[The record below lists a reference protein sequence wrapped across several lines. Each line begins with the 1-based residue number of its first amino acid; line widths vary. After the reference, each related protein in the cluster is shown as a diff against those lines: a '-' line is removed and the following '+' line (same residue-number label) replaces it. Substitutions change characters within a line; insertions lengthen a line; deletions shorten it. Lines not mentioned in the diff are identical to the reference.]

1 MTFSAIE
8 RIYGNNVRNGK
19 KTLDEVPEKIRENV
33 KAYVL
38 SVDPTFFDVEEP
50 VEEETP
56 VEDPAQTEA
65 ESDTPSAPTTGGGS
79 EGATEETPVAVMSL
93 EEKYNNANAGDTIV
107 LEQDER
113 LTSALVVEKDITIDL
128 NGHNIYSTETAIK
141 AKANLTI
148 IGEGRVE
155 AGSGGNYVAVY
166 AYTDS
171 NVVING
177 GEYHVG
183 EDAEGSGNTC
193 IYVNGKGNVEINGGK
208 FSTAKDYN
216 GLYYVL
222 NKNNN
227 ATGNIVVKGGTF
239 VNYNPAGGDDALGG
253 TFVADGYESIDNGD
267 GTYTVSKI
275 EE

>member
-1 MTFSAIE
+1 MFSAIAK
-8 RIYGNNVRNGK
+8 IYGNNVMNGRK
-19 KTLDEVPEKIRENV
+19 SFEEVPAKIKEEVREYILSEKPN
-33 KAYVL
+33 
-38 SVDPTFFDVEEP
+38 FFDVPEEEPVEAPVEEPTEDPAPSTSVTGEGEEP
-50 VEEETP
+50 VEENE
-56 VEDPAQTEA
+56 PAIVALEA
-65 ESDTPSAPTTGGGS
+65 KIA
-79 EGATEETPVAVMSL
+79 
-93 EEKYNNANAGDTIV
+93 NAEAGDTIV

-113 LTSALVVEKDITIDL
+113 ITSALVVDKDLTIDL
-128 NGHNIYSTETAIK
+128 NGHNIYSTETAIR

-148 IGEGRVE
+148 NGEGRIE

-183 EDAEGSGNTC
+183 EDSEGSGNTC

-208 FSTAKDYN
+208 FSTAKDYD
-216 GLYYVL
+216 GVYYVL
-222 NKNNN
+222 NKNNS

-239 VNYNPAGGDDALGG
+239 VNYNPTVGDDALGG
-253 TFVADGYESIDNGD
+253 AFLADGYEAIDNGD

>member
-1 MTFSAIE
+1 MFSAIVK
-8 RIYGNNVRNGK
+8 IYGNNVMNGRK
-19 KTLDEVPEKIRENV
+19 SFDEVPAKIKEEVREYILSEKPN
-33 KAYVL
+33 
-38 SVDPTFFDVEEP
+38 FFDVPEEEP
-50 VEEETP
+50 VEEAPEDVST
-56 VEDPAQTEA
+56 EDPAP
-65 ESDTPSAPTTGGGS
+65 STPVTGG
-79 EGATEETPVAVMSL
+79 EEPVEENEPAIVAL
-93 EEKYNNANAGDTIV
+93 EAKIANAEAGDTIV

-113 LTSALVVEKDITIDL
+113 ITSALVVDKDLTIDL

-148 IGEGRVE
+148 NGEGRIE

-208 FSTAKDYN
+208 FSTAKDYE
-216 GLYYVL
+216 GSYYVL
-222 NKNNN
+222 NKNNS

-239 VNYNPAGGDDALGG
+239 INYNPAGGDDALGG
-253 TFVADGYESIDNGD
+253 TFVADGYEAIDNGD

>member
-1 MTFSAIE
+1 MFSAIA
-8 RIYGNNVRNGK
+8 RIYGNNVMNGRK
-19 KTLDEVPEKIRENV
+19 SFEEVPAKISEEVREYILSEKPN
-33 KAYVL
+33 
-38 SVDPTFFDVEEP
+38 FFDVEEP
-50 VEEETP
+50 APSTP
-56 VEDPAQTEA
+56 VVEGEA
-65 ESDTPSAPTTGGGS
+65 EEA
-79 EGATEETPVAVMSL
+79 PVAVMSL
-93 EEKYNNANAGDTIV
+93 EEKYNSANAGDTIV

-113 LTSALVVEKDITIDL
+113 LTSALTVEKDITIDL
-128 NGHNIYSTETAIK
+128 NGHSIYSTETAIK

-171 NVVING
+171 NVTING

-183 EDAEGSGNTC
+183 EDAEGGGNTC

-208 FSTAKDYN
+208 FSTAKDYE

-222 NKNNN
+222 NKNNS

-253 TFVADGYESIDNGD
+253 TFLADGYESIDNGD

>member
-8 RIYGNNVRNGK
+8 RIYGNNVLNGR
-19 KTLDEVPEKIRENV
+19 KTIDEVPEKIRENV

-38 SVDPTFFDVEEP
+38 SVDPTFFDVAEETEETL
-50 VEEETP
+50 VEESTETEP
-56 VEDPAQTEA
+56 TT
-65 ESDTPSAPTTGGGS
+65 TPSVSTGGG
-79 EGATEETPVAVMSL
+79 EVVASL
-93 EEKYNNANAGDTIV
+93 EAKLSSASARDTIV
-107 LEQDER
+107 LECDEHI
-113 LTSALVVEKDITIDL
+113 TSALVIDKDITLDL
-128 NGHNIYSTETAIK
+128 NGHSIISTETAIK

-148 IGEGRVE
+148 VGDGKIE
-155 AGSGGNYVAVY
+155 AGAGGNFVAVY

-177 GEYHVG
+177 GEYTVG

-193 IYVNGKGNVEINGGK
+193 IYVNGKGNVVINGGR

-216 GLYYVL
+216 GIYYVL
-222 NKNNN
+222 NKNNS

-239 VNYNPAGGDDALGG
+239 VNYNPTVGDDALGG
-253 TFVADGYESIDNGD
+253 TFIADGYEAIDNGD
-267 GTYTVSKI
+267 GTYTISKI

>member
-1 MTFSAIE
+1 MFSAIVK
-8 RIYGNNVRNGK
+8 IYGNNVINGR
-19 KTLDEVPEKIRENV
+19 KTFEEVPSKIADDVREYILTQ
-33 KAYVL
+33 KP
-38 SVDPTFFDVEEP
+38 DFFDIAGETDEP
-50 VEEETP
+50 VEEKETP
-56 VEDPAQTEA
+56 ET
-65 ESDTPSAPTTGGGS
+65 SASQPTISGGG
-79 EGATEETPVAVMSL
+79 EETPVILSL
-93 EEKYNNANAGDTIV
+93 TEKYNNAEAGDTIV

-113 LTSALVVEKDITIDL
+113 ITSALVVDKDLTIDL
-128 NGHNIYSTETAIK
+128 NGHNIYSTETAIR

-148 IGEGRVE
+148 NGEGRIE
-155 AGSGGNYVAVY
+155 AGSGGDYVAVY

-183 EDAEGSGNTC
+183 EDSEGSGNTC

-208 FSTAKDYN
+208 FSTAKDYE
-216 GLYYVL
+216 GVYYVL
-222 NKNNN
+222 NKNNS

-239 VNYNPAGGDDALGG
+239 VNYNPTVGDDALGG
-253 TFVADGYESIDNGD
+253 TFVADGYEAIDNGD

>member
-1 MTFSAIE
+1 MSALAK
-8 RIYGNNVRNGK
+8 IYGKHVLAGK
-19 KTLDEVPEKIRENV
+19 KSIDEIPETIRDEVRE
-33 KAYVL
+33 YVL
-38 SVDPTFFDVEEP
+38 SIDPNFFDVPEEP
-50 VEEETP
+50 VEETP
-56 VEDPAQTEA
+56 EEEPTEEPAP
-65 ESDTPSAPTTGGGS
+65 STPITGGG
-79 EGATEETPVAVMSL
+79 GAVEVPVAVMSL
-93 EEKYNNANAGDTIV
+93 EEKYNSANAGDTIV

-113 LTSALVVEKDITIDL
+113 LTSALVVDKDLTIDL
-128 NGHNIYSTETAIK
+128 NGHNIYSTETAIR

-148 IGEGRVE
+148 NGEGRIE
-155 AGSGGNYVAVY
+155 AGSGGNHVAVY

-208 FSTAKDYN
+208 FSTAKDYE
-216 GLYYVL
+216 GAYYVL
-222 NKNNN
+222 NKNNS

-239 VNYNPAGGDDALGG
+239 VNYNPTVGDDALGG
-253 TFVADGYESIDNGD
+253 TFVADGYEAIDNGD